1 MKRLLFGTILVLVL
15 SAFPNMAM
23 AQVQVGISIG
33 VPPPFTFAAPPELV
47 VVPSGPNYVYMV
59 PSTVGSLFLWRLLV
73 SPSRGSLV

>member
-33 VPPPFTFAAPPELV
+33 VPH
-47 VVPSGPNYVYMV
+47 PSHLQHHQN
-59 PSTVGSLFLWRLLV
+59 LW
-73 SPSRGSLV
+73 